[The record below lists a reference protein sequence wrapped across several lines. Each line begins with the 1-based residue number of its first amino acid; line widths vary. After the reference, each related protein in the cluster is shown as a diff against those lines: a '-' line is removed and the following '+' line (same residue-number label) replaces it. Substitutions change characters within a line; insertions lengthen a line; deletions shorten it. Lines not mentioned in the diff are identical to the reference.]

1 MHVHS
6 TLCPNGDLLLTSM
19 YLPGIHVYPAELL
32 RLYLEHEKHLRELIK
47 SGKNFDFAER
57 PIPAGADAFVSIW
70 NEDPHSLYGFS
81 AVDSSLG
88 TITPSERPPPPAE
101 LLYPAL
107 LRKENEKELF
117 RLAHEDRVLLEKLK
131 VDAALRQADRS
142 SKSRRSYE
150 TREARRQGKAR
161 SGMLTPAM
169 RKVTAAVASSLTL
182 RQQEGL
188 HGSPGA
194 SAPSAPGSPAPGIM
208 NPHPLDPV
216 DLLGVGFTQE
226 ITPGASGAVQ
236 DVPMYL
242 GNDVPTTPETD

>member
-6 TLCPNGDLLLTSM
+6 TLCPNGDLLLTSVF
-19 YLPGIHVYPAELL
+19 LPCIHVYPAELL
-32 RLYLEHEKHLRELIK
+32 RMYLEHETHLRELIK
-47 SGKNFDFAER
+47 AGKNFDLTER
-57 PIPAGADAFVSIW
+57 PIPAGVGEFVSIW

-81 AVDSSLG
+81 AVDPSLG

-107 LRKENEKELF
+107 LRKESEKDLF

-150 TREARRQGKAR
+150 SREARRQGKAR
-161 SGMLTPAM
+161 AGMLTPAM
-169 RKVTAAVASSLTL
+169 RKVTAAVASSLNL
-182 RQQEGL
+182 RQQESLPSSSGV
-188 HGSPGA
+188 
-194 SAPSAPGSPAPGIM
+194 SAPSTPGSPTPGVLT
-208 NPHPLDPV
+208 PHHIDPA

-226 ITPGASGAVQ
+226 ITQGTSGATQ

-242 GNDVPTTPETD
+242 GNDVPTTPEAD